1 MSQTEDQKK
10 FQKLIKQVKETKKND
25 DDAEKEIDDNLEKK
39 SLRYF
44 LKVFSVDDSKIDDN
58 EWELLEWLEKD
69 LFQTED
75 EKEYKKRIEN
85 MKKKE

>member
-44 LKVFSVDDSKIDDN
+44 LKVFSVDDSNIDQD
-58 EWELLEWLEKD
+58 LRKD
-69 LFQTED
+69 TI
-75 EKEYKKRIEN
+75 YSA
-85 MKKKE
+85 